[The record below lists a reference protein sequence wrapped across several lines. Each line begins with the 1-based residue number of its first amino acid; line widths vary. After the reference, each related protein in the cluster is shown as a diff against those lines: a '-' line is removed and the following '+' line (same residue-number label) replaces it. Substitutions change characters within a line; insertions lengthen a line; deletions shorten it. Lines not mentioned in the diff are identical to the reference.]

1 LRNKLREGR
10 AINIFNAGGKKLE
23 KEILKEAEAK
33 MKKCVDAGSHELTLV
48 RTGRA
53 TPSMF
58 EHLKVDYYGTL
69 TPLNQ
74 LANITAPEPSLIMI
88 QPWDKNSISSIEKAV
103 LKAGFELTP
112 VVSGD
117 VIRIPFPPLSEERR
131 KELVRVAHQL
141 AEECRVSVRNI
152 RREAR
157 DEIKNLE
164 KQGEIAEDEAFK
176 AQEDLQESTD
186 KFIHLI
192 DKALHEK
199 EKEILE
205 V

>member
-1 LRNKLREGR
+1 
-10 AINIFNAGGKKLE
+10 LE
-23 KEILKEAEAK
+23 NEILKEAEAK
-33 MKKCVDAGSHELTLV
+33 MKKCVEAGSHELAMV

-53 TPSMF
+53 SPSLF

-88 QPWDKNSISSIEKAV
+88 QPWDKNSISGIEKAI
-103 LKAGFELTP
+103 LKAGFELAP

-131 KELVRVAHQL
+131 KEMVRVAHQM
-141 AEECRVSVRNI
+141 AEECKVSIRNI

-157 DEIKNLE
+157 EEIKKLE
-164 KQGEIAEDEAFK
+164 KDGETAEDDAFK
-176 AQEDLQESTD
+176 AQEELQEVTD
-186 KFIHLI
+186 RFTHQIER
-192 DKALHEK
+192 ALHEK

-205 V
+205 CSEGL